1 MTNPPS
7 NDRYLVWRRSSRC
20 AASSCVEVATDAEA
34 VRVRDSKDPQRT
46 PMEFTHD
53 EWRDFL
59 VGVRL
64 GEFDLPEQGGP
75 SE

>member
-7 NDRYLVWRRSSRC
+7 EVGTTWRS
-20 AASSCVEVATDAEA
+20 ASVCGGGTCVEVATDVDT